1 MITFKMKFWFCK
13 QINDP
18 SNMNNRLIQ
27 PNACL
32 LALIIIM
39 DLLGLAREARFL
51 VSVEVSFLT
60 QEASGRIWTNFV
72 KTFSTPKSNVDH
84 WSSTYEGTGEPRLGS
99 ERDLVLLNTHTPTG
113 CYSNPTIQHWS
124 SLNTHT
130 HMVCVH
136 RLYYF
141 VKRDTTRLWF
151 LYNIMF

>member
-99 ERDLVLLNTHTPTG
+99 ERDLVLLNTHTHQPG
-113 CYSNPTIQHWS
+113 AIQIQLFNTDPH
-124 SLNTHT
+124 LTHT
-130 HMVCVH
+130 HTWCVFIDYTI
-136 RLYYF
+136 LW
-141 VKRDTTRLWF
+141 KETPRDCDF
-151 LYNIMF
+151 YII